1 MPDEQIDALAKEL
14 VTKEKWDK
22 ECFKILKDRTNDFWD
37 MLSGYQDNILEI
49 PIEKYFSYTDKDIL
63 DILPL
68 EQLSF
73 YQAIKEVKN
82 AIQKTYPHLYNIEA
96 FNLLYEILKT
106 YYQNQCSDI
115 NSTLKEINIPYPQ
128 SITIL
133 VTNEY
138 FWGKVPFSTKEI
150 QNLFCSWSAQLK
162 DTIYCTNFL
171 IRDDNVDILQ
181 SMQIKEITTELRKL
195 HIPEDYNKSLYKD
208 KPFQDPV
215 KNKLF
220 CLMDTNIF
228 NSEEPAFL
236 EYLNYLEGL
245 LSVKG
250 TFKNESMIFFNG
262 KLLTTYDKATYFKE
276 QDKLLKEYLY
286 KFVNGLDKIVDQKNF
301 EANVVHKYV
310 STQICRDL
318 TAEIRAIDDGAQRFH
333 ILQSNTIKFDGS
345 AIPERVEYVIHAN
358 FGSPGA
364 IYKRANNLAGF
375 TVSKE
380 YMWDPVGPFDF
391 HIAFKLGSSIYN
403 IQTLYF
409 KR

>member
-82 AIQKTYPHLYNIEA
+82 AIQKTYPHLYNNIEA

-220 CLMDTNIF
+220 C
-228 NSEEPAFL
+228 
-236 EYLNYLEGL
+236 
-245 LSVKG
+245 
-250 TFKNESMIFFNG
+250 
-262 KLLTTYDKATYFKE
+262 
-276 QDKLLKEYLY
+276 
-286 KFVNGLDKIVDQKNF
+286 
-301 EANVVHKYV
+301 
-310 STQICRDL
+310 
-318 TAEIRAIDDGAQRFH
+318 
-333 ILQSNTIKFDGS
+333 
-345 AIPERVEYVIHAN
+345 
-358 FGSPGA
+358 
-364 IYKRANNLAGF
+364 
-375 TVSKE
+375 
-380 YMWDPVGPFDF
+380 
-391 HIAFKLGSSIYN
+391 
-403 IQTLYF
+403 
-409 KR
+409 